1 MTGSLIES
9 ALSGM
14 TYKGVAVP
22 VAHLK
27 YGKTAKTYLV
37 DYTYLDQDEYFADDD
52 PQDGGTYSTVDIYSN
67 DRDAMAT
74 LYPDIKS
81 RLRAAGF
88 SIIQAGP
95 ELHEDDTGM
104 NHWPI
109 NIYYEREA

>member
-1 MTGSLIES
+1 MNAIETALTGI
-9 ALSGM
+9 
-14 TYKGVAVP
+14 TYGGAAVP
-22 VAHLK
+22 IAHLK
-27 YGKTAKTYLV
+27 YAGKAKTYLV
-37 DYTYLDQDEYFADDD
+37 DYAYLDQDEFFADGE
-52 PQDGGTYSTVDIYSN
+52 PQDGGTYSTVDIYSK

-88 SIIQAGP
+88 SIISAGP

-109 NIYYEREA
+109 NIYQEREA